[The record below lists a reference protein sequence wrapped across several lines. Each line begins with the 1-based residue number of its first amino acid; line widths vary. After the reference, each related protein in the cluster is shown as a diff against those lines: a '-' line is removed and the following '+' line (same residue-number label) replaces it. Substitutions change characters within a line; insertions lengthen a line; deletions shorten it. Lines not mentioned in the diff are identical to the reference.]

1 MLDDEAQIQL
11 AKRMRPILAA
21 KGVNVV
27 FVGSTAIVAHHLFER
42 TSKDADALA
51 RPELGVTE
59 ARRILEQ
66 IAKEEDL
73 VVQEKGWG
81 TLALAK
87 LDESGEPIWTV
98 DLLVPEGGIIPEAA
112 AALIHA
118 KAVET
123 EIGPTAIP
131 EHVLGTKAVAYGDC
145 VRQGRRKAAQRYEA
159 DLLELK
165 DTLPEDIQWDEVV
178 ALLRAFPTV
187 RARDAAEKVH
197 EVFGFDLG
205 FAKEPDP
212 AIG

>member
-1 MLDDEAQIQL
+1 MLDDEAQLQL

-21 KGVNVV
+21 KGVRVV
-27 FVGSTAIVAHHLFER
+27 FVGSTAIVALHLFAR

-51 RPELGVTE
+51 HPELGVTE

-66 IAKEEDL
+66 IAEEEEL
-73 VVQEKGWG
+73 VLQDKGWG

-87 LDESGEPIWTV
+87 LDEDEETIWTV

-112 AALIHA
+112 AVSIHA
-118 KAVET
+118 EAVET
-123 EIGPTAIP
+123 EIGPTAIA
-131 EHVLGTKAVAYGDC
+131 EHVLAMKAVAYGDC

-165 DTLPEDIQWDEVV
+165 GALPGEIQWAAVDR
-178 ALLRAFPTV
+178 LLRAFPTV
-187 RARDAAEKVH
+187 RATDAAAKIE
-197 EVFGFDLG
+197 EVFGVDLG
-205 FAKEPDP
+205 FAKDRDP